1 MKQFNRDWGRTGEL
15 LAEKFLREKGY
26 RILERNFL
34 TKFGEIDL
42 ICAKDELLIFV
53 EVKLK
58 KGEDFGSPEEMI
70 SPQKI
75 KQVQRIAQL
84 FLLKRP
90 EIAAKFESFRIDAI
104 CIVLGQDNQ
113 VLRLN
118 HYESLV

>member
-90 EIAAKFESFRIDAI
+90 EIAAKFESF
-104 CIVLGQDNQ
+104 
-113 VLRLN
+113 
-118 HYESLV
+118 